1 MAGFFGLFGKAKNVD
16 EITESDRN
24 PIEKAKAYFLE
35 SEDAKSLGKIKS
47 TQKTE
52 ANSKKI
58 ESKPNAQTSPV
69 TPKRTSTDAS
79 MDTFRKMA
87 RELKK

>member
-16 EITESDRN
+16 DITDDDRK
-24 PIEKAKAYFLE
+24 PIEKVKAFFLE

-47 TQKTE
+47 TQTTE
-52 ANSKKI
+52 ANPKQI
-58 ESKPNAQTSPV
+58 ESKPNAQVSPE
-69 TPKRTSTDAS
+69 TPKRRSTDSS

-87 RELKK
+87 REMKK